1 MLFLAVMSVFIWG
14 RFLLMLQ
21 LTKSFG
27 PMLRIVIVMVSD
39 VLKFLAI
46 WIVIL
51 VCLASVSN
59 LLFGDITGYAK
70 FFQTLQLMF
79 GTGLGNYDL
88 GAFENSQFD
97 KLVGE
102 IFIVIAVLINSVV
115 LLNFIIAILA
125 DTYSKLSVQSLG
137 IYYDGII
144 ARIPLYED
152 DMRYGGLI
160 VAAPPLNLLAVVMIP
175 FYLFIKDDRRLR
187 QVNDAYTKFSFLP
200 LALFLTLIFMVLNL
214 VSLPF
219 AFIVAI
225 MKKV

>member
-21 LTKSFG
+21 LTRSFG
-27 PMLRIVIVMVSD
+27 PMLRIVIVMVGD
-39 VLKFLAI
+39 VGKFLAI

-51 VCLASVSN
+51 VCLASVGN
-59 LLFGDITGYAK
+59 LLFGDITDYAK
-70 FFQTLQLMF
+70 FFQTLQLIF

-88 GAFENSQFD
+88 GNFDNSKYD
-97 KLVGE
+97 KIIGE
-102 IFIVIAVLINSVV
+102 VFIVIAVLINSVV

-144 ARIPLYED
+144 ARIPMYED

-160 VAAPPLNLLAVVMIP
+160 VAAPPLNLLAVVMVP
-175 FYLFIKDDRRLR
+175 FYLFIKDDKKLR
-187 QVNDAYTKFSFLP
+187 QVNEAYTKFAFLP
-200 LALFLTLIFMVLNL
+200 LALILTLIFMALNL

-219 AFIVAI
+219 AYIFAI